1 MYSWLAASASARVA
15 KRRRC
20 TSSRSPQLL
29 SQAGVWNFELRALV
43 LVHRIVTGAY
53 QLAGSQG
60 IIPKYLGNYN
70 L

>member
-1 MYSWLAASASARVA
+1 MYNWMAASASARVA

-20 TSSRSPQLL
+20 ISSRSPQLL
-29 SQAGVWNFELRALV
+29 SQAGVLGFKLRAFAL
-43 LVHRIVTGAY
+43 LHRIVADAY
-53 QLAGSQG
+53 HLAGSQE